1 MLSLPAI
8 SCTYATINKM
18 SFLAEQRIA
27 RLRPRGSRLLL
38 PNAALFIA
46 CFAASFFYG
55 RLAEDWQYT
64 VLWSICGAVTF
75 FFWLIPMLRF
85 LSSYLDVTTTRVL
98 YRTGLLGQNRRE
110 LSLTQIKDVQIT
122 KGRSI
127 SIIVDGQEPLVIR
140 GIPRHKMVAVE
151 IDILAAAI

>member
-1 MLSLPAI
+1 
-8 SCTYATINKM
+8 M

-27 RLRPRGSRLLL
+27 RLRPRGSQLIL
-38 PNAALFIA
+38 PNLVLFMV
-46 CFAASFFYG
+46 CFAAAFFAG
-55 RLAEDWQYT
+55 RLTEQWQYIL
-64 VLWSICGAVTF
+64 VWSICGAVAF
-75 FFWLIPMLRF
+75 LFWLIPLLRF
-85 LSSYLDVTTTRVL
+85 LSTYLEVTTTRVL
-98 YRTGLLGQNRRE
+98 YRHGLLGQNRRE

-151 IDILAAAI
+151 IDRLAAAI

>member
-1 MLSLPAI
+1 
-8 SCTYATINKM
+8 M

-27 RLRPRGSRLLL
+27 RLRPRGSQLIL
-38 PNAALFIA
+38 PNLVLFMV
-46 CFAASFFYG
+46 CFAAAFFAG
-55 RLAEDWQYT
+55 RLTEQWQYIL
-64 VLWSICGAVTF
+64 VWSICGAVAF
-75 FFWLIPMLRF
+75 LFWLIPLLRF
-85 LSSYLDVTTTRVL
+85 LSTYLEVTTTRVL
-98 YRTGLLGQNRRE
+98 YRHGLLGQHRRE

-151 IDILAAAI
+151 IDRLAAAI